1 MKSYLAEIRK
11 ARGITQIEMAQRIG
25 RSISSY
31 QKYEYGDV
39 KIPMKYRKMIA
50 EVVGM
55 EERELF
61 PENENLTPGE
71 MDLVSYYRGAE
82 ESVKEIVMELLRAHQ
97 KS

>member
-1 MKSYLAEIRK
+1 MSSYLAEIRK
-11 ARGITQIEMAQRIG
+11 AHGITQIEMSQRIG

-39 KIPMKYRKMIA
+39 KIPAQYRKKIA
-50 EVVGM
+50 EALGM
-55 EERELF
+55 DEKELF
-61 PENENLTPGE
+61 PENENLTRGE